1 MTYQIHR
8 LNFGSVVIDAAMQIR
23 GRAPGTTVAVPAQGY
38 LIMGGDAPVLVDAGY
53 RDPTV
58 LGSGGV
64 VEDGQ
69 GFADQLA
76 LYGVQPGDLG
86 CVIMTHLHRD
96 HAGHLDEVPMN
107 VPVVV
112 NRSEMSCA
120 FSGVQGLAYARADLA
135 HLVDRMYTRG
145 ALHYLDLDYSGP
157 VEVLP
162 GISCHA
168 TGGHTAGS
176 LSIVVDTTEGQACL
190 CGDLIYDVEAA
201 LNAQPGVTPMAG
213 VQSCF
218 FGHQEPAVTSNFTV
232 SVLQELG
239 ALKRL
244 AKYRF
249 VLPAHD
255 APGVLERG
263 QLTGRINGPTIP
275 GHITP
280 IAPRAKGASA

>member
-1 MTYQIHR
+1 MSYQVHR
-8 LNFGSVVIDAAMQIR
+8 LNFGSVVIDASMQVR

-38 LIMGGDAPVLVDAGY
+38 LIVGGDAPILVDAGY
-53 RDPTV
+53 RDPSV

-64 VEDGQ
+64 VGEGQ

-76 LYGVQPGDLG
+76 LYGVRPGDLG
-86 CVIMTHLHRD
+86 CVVMTHLHRD
-96 HAGHLDEVPMN
+96 HAGHLEKVPMN

-157 VEVLP
+157 IELLP

-176 LSIVVDTTEGQACL
+176 MSIIVDTAGGQACL

-201 LNAQPGVTPMAG
+201 LRAQPGQTPMAG
-213 VQSCF
+213 VQACF
-218 FGHQEPAVTSNFTV
+218 FGHQEPAVTNNFTT

-255 APGVLERG
+255 TPGVLDRG
-263 QLTGRINGPTIP
+263 QLIGRVNGPTIP

-280 IAPRAKGASA
+280 IAL